1 MKLESALL
9 TEKRFNRLRN
19 MKISNINLKN
29 IEDIREVIVAEEGQ
43 EVTAEETLDRVLR
56 FYKRFVPYNSVTATA
71 SRDSTD

>member
-29 IEDIREVIVAEEGQ
+29 IEDIREVIKAEEGK
-43 EVTAEETLDRVLR
+43 EVTAEETLSRVLI
-56 FYKRFVPYNSVTATA
+56 FYKRFVPYN
-71 SRDSTD
+71 

>member
-29 IEDIREVIVAEEGQ
+29 IEDIREVIEAEEGK

-56 FYKRFVPYNSVTATA
+56 FYKRFVPYN
-71 SRDSTD
+71 

>member
-29 IEDIREVIVAEEGQ
+29 IEDIREVIEAEEGQ
-43 EVTAEETLDRVLR
+43 AVTAEETLSRVLI
-56 FYKRFVPYNSVTATA
+56 FYKRFVPYN
-71 SRDSTD
+71 

>member
-29 IEDIREVIVAEEGQ
+29 IEDIREVIEAEEGK
-43 EVTAEETLDRVLR
+43 EVTAEETLDRVLS
-56 FYKRFVPYNSVTATA
+56 FYKRFVPYN
-71 SRDSTD
+71 